1 MLSYHAWISFVIVCA
16 LVSGA
21 LVVHHPIPIILQV
34 SFMNAN
40 LIEVFLVMT
49 TIIPF
54 YPPILV
60 KFKNCSLL
68 EP

>member
-1 MLSYHAWISFVIVCA
+1 MCA

-21 LVVHHPIPIILQV
+21 LVVHHSILIVLQV

-54 YPPILV
+54 YPPIIV
-60 KFKNCSLL
+60 KFKIVPC
-68 EP
+68 